1 MTPSRWILLA
11 LCAVLP
17 ALAWRLGGASLWYS
31 LVLGYGAA
39 ASLAA
44 WELAQDGQLKA
55 ALAPRSGDATLG
67 LLPAMLLFGLVWL
80 LVTRGL
86 APIPELRYFT
96 PDGAWVGR
104 ADARGFQAATEWL
117 RESACAAMGRS
128 SAIQGSARVA
138 FVLAIAAL
146 EELAWRGG
154 VQQGLSER
162 FGSTRGWLL
171 ASGLYALAQLGT
183 LNPAPA
189 LLALPCGLL
198 WGAMYRYRGGLAPSI
213 LSHAI
218 FSWALFAHNNSPFIL
233 R

>member
-1 MTPSRWILLA
+1 MTPPRWILLA

-17 ALAWRLGGASLWYS
+17 ALAWRLGGASLWYA

-44 WELAQDGQLKA
+44 WELAQDDQLKA
-55 ALAPRSGDATLG
+55 ALVPRAGDATLG
-67 LLPAMLLFGLVWL
+67 LLPALLLFTLVSL
-80 LVTRGL
+80 LVTRVL
-86 APIPELRYFT
+86 APLPELRYFT

-104 ADARGFQAATEWL
+104 ADAHGLQAATEWL
-117 RESACAAMGRS
+117 RERACAAMGRA

-138 FVLAIAAL
+138 FVLAVAAL

-183 LNPAPA
+183 FNAAPA

-198 WGAMYRYRGGLAPSI
+198 WGAMYRFRGRLAPSI

-218 FSWALFAHNNSPFIL
+218 FSWALFAHNSSPFIA

>member
-1 MTPSRWILLA
+1 MTPPRWILLA

-17 ALAWRLGGASLWYS
+17 ALAWRLGGASLWYA

-44 WELAQDGQLKA
+44 WELAQDDQLKA
-55 ALAPRSGDATLG
+55 ALVPRAGDATLG
-67 LLPAMLLFGLVWL
+67 LLPALVLFTLVSL
-80 LVTRGL
+80 FVTRVL
-86 APIPELRYFT
+86 APLPELRYFT

-104 ADARGFQAATEWL
+104 ADAHGLQAAAEWL
-117 RESACAAMGRS
+117 RERACAAMGRA

-183 LNPAPA
+183 FNAAPA

-198 WGAMYRYRGGLAPSI
+198 WGAMYRFRGRLAPSI

-218 FSWALFAHNNSPFIL
+218 FSWALFAHNSSPFIA

>member
-1 MTPSRWILLA
+1 MTPTRWILLA
-11 LCAVLP
+11 LCAALP
-17 ALAWRLGGASLWYS
+17 AIAWRLGGASLWYA

-44 WELAQDGQLKA
+44 WELAQDDQLKT
-55 ALAPRSGDATLG
+55 ALVPRAGDATLG
-67 LLPAMLLFGLVWL
+67 LLPAMLLFGAVALFF
-80 LVTRGL
+80 TRVL
-86 APIPELRYFT
+86 APSVELRYYT
-96 PDGAWVGR
+96 PDGAFLER
-104 ADARGFQAATEWL
+104 AWPRGSMVAIEWL
-117 RESACAAMGRS
+117 RSHALDAMGRA
-128 SAIQGSARVA
+128 SAIHGSARVA

-171 ASGLYALAQLGT
+171 ASALYALAQLGT
-183 LNPAPA
+183 LNAAPA

-198 WGAMYRYRGGLAPSI
+198 WGAMYRFRGRLAPAV

-218 FSWALFAHNNSPFIL
+218 FSWALFAHNSSPFIA

>member
-1 MTPSRWILLA
+1 MTPPRWFLLA
-11 LCAVLP
+11 LCALVP
-17 ALAWRLGGASLWYS
+17 AIAWRLGGPSLWYAH
-31 LVLGYGAA
+31 VLGYGAA
-39 ASLAA
+39 AALAA
-44 WELAQDGQLKA
+44 WALAQDDQLKA
-55 ALAPRSGDATLG
+55 ALKPRSGDPSLG
-67 LLPAMLLFGLVWL
+67 LLPALVLFGLVSFF
-80 LVTRGL
+80 VTRAL
-86 APIPELRYFT
+86 APLPELRVYT

-104 ADARGFQAATEWL
+104 ANAHGLQAAAEWL
-117 RESACAAMGRS
+117 RAHALAAMGRGA
-128 SAIQGSARVA
+128 AIQGGARVA

-171 ASGLYALAQLGT
+171 ASALYAVAQLGT

-218 FSWALFAHNNSPFIL
+218 FSWALFAHNSSPFLL

>member
-1 MTPSRWILLA
+1 MTPPRWILLA
-11 LCAVLP
+11 LCAVVP
-17 ALAWRLGGASLWYS
+17 ALAWRLGGASLWYAM
-31 LVLGYGAA
+31 VLGYGAA
-39 ASLAA
+39 AALAA
-44 WELAQDGQLKA
+44 WALAQDDQLKA
-55 ALAPRSGDATLG
+55 ALVPSAGDATLG
-67 LLPAMLLFGLVWL
+67 LVPAMLLFGLTWL
-80 LVTRGL
+80 LFTRALG
-86 APIPELRYFT
+86 PIPELRYYT

-104 ADARGFQAATEWL
+104 VGAHGLQAAGEWM
-117 RESACAAMGRS
+117 RERALAAMGRA

-138 FVLAIAAL
+138 FVLAIAAF

-171 ASGLYALAQLGT
+171 ASVLYALAQLGT

-198 WGAMYRYRGGLAPSI
+198 WGAMYRFRGRLAPAI
-213 LSHAI
+213 LSHAL
-218 FSWALFAHNNSPFIL
+218 FSWALFAHDSSPFIL